1 MPSRKLRPTPFRNFL
16 SAFGIALLV
25 GPVFTAA
32 GQMGP
37 PMPPQ
42 RVVQVYGQNIRYYE
56 AGQGPN
62 LIFIHGLGGE
72 AANWAAN
79 IVPVSARYHVYAL
92 DQIGFGHSDKPLID
106 YRIETF
112 VEFLQAFMQ
121 ELNIPKATLVGNSLG
136 GWIAVD
142 FAARHPE
149 TVEGLVLVDAA
160 GLRAEGGGG
169 EPRLDLNP
177 SSLAGMRRI
186 LEFIVF
192 NKQLVTDEL
201 ARQAFENHLKSGDG
215 YTIQRILAG
224 LFTTHQFEDDK
235 LRSIR
240 TPTLVLWGRD
250 DALTPL
256 SIGERYQKGI
266 PGAKL
271 VVLDQCG
278 HIPQIEKPVEFNAA
292 LLNFLAQP

>member
-1 MPSRKLRPTPFRNFL
+1 MPSRKLRPTLFRNFL

-56 AGQGPN
+56 AGQGPD

-79 IVPVSARYHVYAL
+79 IVPVSTRYRVYAL

-121 ELNIPKATLVGNSLG
+121 ELKIPKATLVGNSLG

-149 TVEGLVLVDAA
+149 MVERLVLVDAA
-160 GLRAEGGGG
+160 GLRAEGGSGQ
-169 EPRLDLNP
+169 PPLDLNP

-201 ARQAFENHLKSGDG
+201 ARHAFENHLKSGDG

-224 LFTTHQFEDDK
+224 VFTTHQFEDDK
-235 LRSIR
+235 LGSIR
-240 TPTLVLWGRD
+240 TPTPVLWGRD

-271 VVLDQCG
+271 VVLDQCC